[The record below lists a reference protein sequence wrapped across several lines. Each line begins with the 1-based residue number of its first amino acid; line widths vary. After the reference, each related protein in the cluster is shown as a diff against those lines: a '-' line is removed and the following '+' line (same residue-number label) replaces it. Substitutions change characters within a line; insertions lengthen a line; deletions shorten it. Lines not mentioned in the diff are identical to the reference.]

1 MIKYLILLFYLTT
14 YSQEVILTSGQYE
27 YSIGQIFYVAP
38 EGIQISDEEPRL
50 NLLNN
55 LISEVTIYP
64 NPTKNNIIVNS
75 RIDESID
82 YEVFDLTGR
91 LIKSSRIKN
100 EETIFFESLPNTLYL
115 IKINNRI
122 YKLLKI

>member
-38 EGIQISDEEPRL
+38 EGIQIPDEEPKL

-75 RIDESID
+75 RIHKSID

>member
-1 MIKYLILLFYLTT
+1 MKTLLLLLLSITT
-14 YSQEVILTSGQYE
+14 YSQEVILSAGSDE
-27 YSIGQIFYVAP
+27 YSIGQIFYIAP

-75 RIDESID
+75 RIDEFIE

-91 LIKSSRIKN
+91 LIKGSRIKN
-100 EETIFFESLPNTLYL
+100 KETIFLESLYNTLYL
-115 IKINNRI
+115 IKINNKV

>member
-27 YSIGQIFYVAP
+27 YSIGQIFYIAP

-75 RIDESID
+75 RIDEFIE

-91 LIKSSRIKN
+91 LIKGSRIKN
-100 EETIFFESLPNTLYL
+100 KETIFLESLYNTLYL
-115 IKINNRI
+115 IKINNKV